1 MNQSV
6 VSWVNPSTLQTNSVA
21 ASLYSVPEN
30 YETIKENIK
39 AMGILEPLI
48 VSGNTVVSGNLRL
61 KIALELGFD
70 IIPVLY
76 TEEGNANQELRII
89 SHAQQR
95 IKKYSEVL
103 REYEILDAEYPV
115 GKGCRTDLNPEKK
128 KNSEK
133 KKALN
138 ISSSK
143 LAMLKKIKSF
153 ARDLYGEISP
163 EYAQVWTKVDEEK
176 ASLNQI
182 LKGLKR
188 ELAIRKNEFVI
199 PQQYELMTDNA
210 KIFNKSCEDMSEV
223 ETGSVSCIIT
233 SPPYYQMRDYGTG
246 NEQRGLESDVDS
258 YIQGLVNDFTDC
270 YRVLKDDGSLWVNL
284 GEAIL
289 DGHYNAIPH
298 QFVVAMMKA
307 GWIFNDEWIWVKNNP
322 LFTQAKRAVRSH
334 EYIFHFVKGKDYY
347 YDISWL
353 NELTDLKNFISLGTS
368 GKISNLLSAMD
379 FRGNI
384 IQTNINNMDDLRS
397 ACIEQGFYLTHN
409 SAFPVTIPLISI
421 LTTSKVGDTILDI
434 FSGTGTSGEAALATK
449 RKYIGYEIKPEFI
462 KASEVRLSEYK
473 SEEVEDELKVAA

>member
-1 MNQSV
+1 MNQSIIT
-6 VSWVNPSTLQTNSVA
+6 WVAPTTLQANHLA

-70 IIPVLY
+70 MIPVLY

-95 IKKYSEVL
+95 IKKYSEIL

-153 ARDLYGEISP
+153 ARDLYGENTA
-163 EYAQVWTKVDEEK
+163 EYAQLWSDIDGEK
-176 ASLNQI
+176 SSLNRV

-188 ELAIRKNEFVI
+188 ELSIRKNEFVI
-199 PQQYELMTDNA
+199 PQHYEVLTDDA
-210 KIFNKSCEDMSEV
+210 KIFNKSCENMNEV
-223 ETGSVSCIIT
+223 ETCSISCIIT

-246 NEQRGLESDVDS
+246 KEQRGRESDLDLF
-258 YIQGLVNDFTDC
+258 IKGLVNDFKDC
-270 YRVLKDDGSLWVNL
+270 HRVLKNDGSLWVNF
-284 GEAIL
+284 GEAAI
-289 DGHYNAIPH
+289 DGQYHAIPH
-298 QFVVAMMKA
+298 LFVIEMLKE
-307 GWIFNDEWIWVKNNP
+307 GWIFNDEWIWIKNNP
-322 LFTQAKRAVRSH
+322 VFTQAKRAVRSH
-334 EYIFHFVKGKDYY
+334 EYLFHFVKGKDYH

-353 NELTDLKNFISLGTS
+353 KELSDPQNFISIGTS
-368 GKISNLLSAMD
+368 GKVSNLISSMD
-379 FRGNI
+379 FRENI
-384 IQTNINNMDDLRS
+384 IQTNSNNMDDLRH
-397 ACIEQGFYLTHN
+397 ACREHGFHLTHN
-409 SAFPVTIPLISI
+409 AAFPVTIPLIAI
-421 LTTSKVGDTILDI
+421 LTSSKVGDTILDI
-434 FSGTGTSGEAALATK
+434 YSGTGTSGEAALATK
-449 RKYIGYEIKPEFI
+449 RKYIGYELKPEFI
-462 KASEVRLSEYK
+462 KASEVRLNSYINNET
-473 SEEVEDELKVAA
+473 SQAA